1 MVKLAVVRANGKY
14 PGNTP
19 AVAGPPTHISSSVA
33 ELGGLDLT
41 GKAAVLKTAGRKP
54 VQVRVLCPPLSPVTP
69 CGPGLIECARAHLPV
84 LSRRHARSPAEL
96 ERERRRDSGHRHG
109 SPSADH
115 GLVRAVDVSPCEGPR
130 GSASRAHG

>member
-41 GKAAVLKTAGRKP
+41 GKAAVLNTAGRKP
-54 VQVRVLCPPLSPVTP
+54 VQVRVLCPPLPSTMTRGIMP
-69 CGPGLIECARAHLPV
+69 
-84 LSRRHARSPAEL
+84 
-96 ERERRRDSGHRHG
+96 RRDYVARPARIARVPPTHSEILACRPA
-109 SPSADH
+109 STY
-115 GLVRAVDVSPCEGPR
+115 VVSPQDPGWGLSCKGGR
-130 GSASRAHG
+130 L